1 MGITNMI
8 VVLLLVVVSLGHAAS
23 RSSPHRINPKIDGN
37 NDSIV
42 AQLRGENR
50 IAVNDRSALQSTNIG
65 GGGGGG
71 GGGLSATAKLV
82 PQYVGSIEGPHSAMG
97 GARDR
102 RHHRRHGIP
111 KRKAGPIHNH
121 ASSSSSSKVKKS
133 DAKKF
138 NKDRKSKAC
147 SPCGEVYVVRDEG
160 ETLQTISVRCH
171 APSIMED
178 NPHITDYDDLSPGA
192 VLLIS
197 SAHGRCYD

>member
-8 VVLLLVVVSLGHAAS
+8 VVLLLVVVSLGHAVS
-23 RSSPHRINPKIDGN
+23 RSSPHRINPEIDGT

-42 AQLRGENR
+42 APLRGEDR
-50 IAVNDRSALQSTNIG
+50 IVVNDRLAMQSTNIG
-65 GGGGGG
+65 GGS
-71 GGGLSATAKLV
+71 GGGLSATAKLG
-82 PQYVGSIEGPHSAMG
+82 PQHVGGIEGPHGHAVATTG
-97 GARDR
+97 GA
-102 RHHRRHGIP
+102 RRHGIP

-121 ASSSSSSKVKKS
+121 ASSPASK
-133 DAKKF
+133 AKKY
-138 NKDRKSKAC
+138 NKDQKSKAC

-197 SAHGRCYD
+197 SAHGPCYD